1 MATIENR
8 KQVVTQTLWT
18 RPEANIATTR
28 QRITSGNNLV
38 WKFRPNIEVSKFP
51 TAVRR
56 KTKSCDPINPPRIV
70 IHSLDAKFVLN
81 ICIPAK
87 VNTVNVDANR
97 NDVYDGRAMLKR
109 LSLLTRPRLRPRDP
123 ALEATSSPTSL
134 GWHCRWP
141 CCSAPSLQAPFHPS
155 GSSSGNECPSGP
167 RSFPL
172 GRNA

>member
-87 VNTVNVDANR
+87 VSTVNVDANR
-97 NDVYDGRAMLKR
+97 NDVYDGRAMLKEFFSSCSFVLKTSGLPGDWETGSLSPCEDGSRWR
-109 LSLLTRPRLRPRDP
+109 LCRSG
-123 ALEATSSPTSL
+123 ALCQ
-134 GWHCRWP
+134 H
-141 CCSAPSLQAPFHPS
+141 
-155 GSSSGNECPSGP
+155 
-167 RSFPL
+167 
-172 GRNA
+172 